1 VTVVDAILEIRRWTR
16 VVLHVDGCADSGRG
30 RMVGYIGPRLILFG
44 GATAFKGNF
53 VVLWTPASAYIST

>member
-1 VTVVDAILEIRRWTR
+1 MAVPTVGEE
-16 VVLHVDGCADSGRG
+16 G
-30 RMVGYIGPRLILFG
+30 MVGYIGPRLILFG